1 METVTLRPSDR
12 EQWDTYV
19 NACEHSV
26 AWQLWGWSGVV
37 AGQYGL
43 ELSPLAA
50 MEGGSIRGILPLYA
64 VKGRDQGPGGLVS
77 VPYAVAGGIAADSAE
92 AEAALLSGA
101 VDLAGR
107 TGATRITLKQY
118 KCRIG
123 GDLKTD
129 DSYVNRELRLG
140 TDRDSVLSGVSEEN
154 RRQIDRA
161 GTLPASL
168 EYPCQ
173 DIDGFYRLLSA
184 HEHRSGV
191 PCPGVDWIRA
201 LLGTGMYR
209 VAMLSIGGRAIAGTM
224 VKAFK
229 DTISFPYTCLGPS
242 AEAGVAVYRLYWEL
256 ICVHASSGA
265 RIFHSGRM
273 PRVGSVHAYRQ
284 GWGGDPH
291 PYFYQYW
298 PSSVELT
305 ESSTKR
311 GSKRALLQAAWK
323 RLPGPV
329 VRALGPRIVRRFP

>member
-1 METVTLRPSDR
+1 VEVAILGPSGR
-12 EQWDTYV
+12 EQWDAYV
-19 NACEHSV
+19 SACPHSV
-26 AWQLWGWSGVV
+26 AWQLWEWSEVV
-37 AGQYGL
+37 AAQYGL

-64 VKGRDQGPGGLVS
+64 VKDREGLSDLVS
-77 VPYAVAGGIAADSAE
+77 VPHAVAGGIAADSPE

-107 TGATRITLKQY
+107 MGATRITLKQY
-118 KCRIG
+118 KCRIA

-140 TDRDSVLSGVSEEN
+140 ADLDAVLRTVSDEN
-154 RRQIDRA
+154 RRQIERA
-161 GTLPASL
+161 GALSPSL

-191 PCPGVDWIRA
+191 PCPGVAWVHA

-209 VAMLSIGGRAIAGTM
+209 VAMLRVGGRVLAATL

-229 DTISFPYTCLGPS
+229 DTISFPYTCLGPG

-298 PSSVELT
+298 PSSVERT

-311 GSKRALLQAAWK
+311 GGKRALLQAAWK